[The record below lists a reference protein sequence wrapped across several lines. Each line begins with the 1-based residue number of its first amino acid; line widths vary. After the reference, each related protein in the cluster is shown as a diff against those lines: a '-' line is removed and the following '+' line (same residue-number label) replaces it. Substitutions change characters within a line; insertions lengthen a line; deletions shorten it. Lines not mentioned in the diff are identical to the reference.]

1 MAPSARR
8 VLVVYKKTAIQI
20 AARGARRRQLEE
32 LMERGD
38 PSVAYV
44 QSAHDEHIDSMT
56 RAKAA
61 LRAMGV
67 TAHFR
72 YRCSEKLMKSYD
84 LIITL
89 GGDGTLL
96 WTSHFVGKGVPIVAI
111 NSAPAS
117 SVGYFAAGDRG
128 RLEETLDLAVR
139 GALKPTR
146 LSRMRVDVDGET
158 ISARVLN
165 DILYSHSCPAATTR
179 YEITH
184 QGRTE
189 RHRSSGIWIGPA
201 AGSTAAQRS
210 AGGKVLPIAS
220 KKIQFVVREP
230 YASPGERVRLGRGL
244 CKAGETLTIRSQMQ
258 RGRIFVDGAH
268 RVRRI
273 AFASVVELSRSDQ
286 DLTLLGMKR
295 RDA

>member
-1 MAPSARR
+1 MAS
-8 VLVVYKKTAIQI
+8 
-20 AARGARRRQLEE
+20 RGARRRQLEE
-32 LMERGD
+32 LMQRGD

-44 QSAHDEHIDSMT
+44 QSAHDEHMDSMK
-56 RAKAA
+56 RAKVA

-67 TAHFR
+67 RAHFR
-72 YRCSEKLMKSYD
+72 YRCSEAMMETYD
-84 LIITL
+84 LVITL

-96 WTSHFVGKGVPIVAI
+96 WTSHFVGAGVPVVAV

-117 SVGYFAAGDRG
+117 SVGYFAAGDRTH
-128 RLEETLDLAVR
+128 LEDTLEMAVCDK
-139 GALKPTR
+139 LKPTR
-146 LSRMRVDVDGET
+146 LSRMRVTVDAEP
-158 ISARVLN
+158 ISNRVLN

-184 QGRTE
+184 RGRTE
-189 RHRSSGIWIGPA
+189 RHRSSGIWAGPA

-220 KKIQFVVREP
+220 KRVQFVVREP
-230 YASPGERVRLGRGL
+230 YESPGERVMLSSGL
-244 CKAGETLTIRSQMQ
+244 CNDGEKLTIRSQMQ